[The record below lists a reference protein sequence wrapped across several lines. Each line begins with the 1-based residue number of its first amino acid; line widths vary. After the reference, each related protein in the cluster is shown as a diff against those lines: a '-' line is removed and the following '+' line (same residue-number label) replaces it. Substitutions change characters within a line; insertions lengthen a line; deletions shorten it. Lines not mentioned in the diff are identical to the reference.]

1 MNDSESSGN
10 IAWFIFLLG
19 PGSGVAIW
27 MWIQAKYRNRSAR
40 YKPESTVAHTI
51 TNMVKEDA
59 LVRRLRSRSRSISG
73 RNETNHHVR
82 ARLSRVLKN

>member
-1 MNDSESSGN
+1 MNDSNDSGN
-10 IAWFIFLLG
+10 IAWIIFLLG

-40 YKPESTVAHTI
+40 YKPETTVAHTI

-59 LVRRLRSRSRSISG
+59 LIRRLRSRSRSISG
-73 RNETNHHVR
+73 RNETSHHTR
-82 ARLSRVLKN
+82 ARVSRVVKN